1 MIRLWGTRGSLA
13 SSGPETAGYGG
24 NTAAVEIVS
33 ADGTILVLDAGTGI
47 RRLGAAID
55 PSVERLDI
63 LLTHLHMDHIQGLGF
78 FAPFFRPSG
87 EIHVWGPASAT
98 MDPERLT
105 RYLSPPLFPV
115 RIRDLDARV
124 VLHDAP
130 EEPVSIGG
138 FEVVAQHVIHPGPTV
153 GYRISADGASVAYLP
168 DHEPALGARRFPEE
182 PRWTSGFDLASG
194 VDLLIHDG
202 QYSDDERVWIGWG
215 HSSVSEAV
223 AFAELARVRRLILFH
238 HDPSHSD
245 AVLDE
250 LTEAA
255 RARGTSIEV
264 VAGREARQYDLGTA
278 STPEG
283 QRPPG
288 VSRGRASPR
297 RPRRLATTSV
307 QKSTAASRT
316 ADPSAGSR
324 RASARPSAG
333 PAEVHPR
340 AVRADRRHGRRR
352 ASPRG
357 SLLGE
362 STFRIIGRQV
372 REEELKEPRIANLR
386 RRTRRSIE
394 PGAQGGRTRGRDRK
408 DRRRRPSV
416 SRASR

>member
-1 MIRLWGTRGSLA
+1 MIVRLWGTRGSLA

-24 NTAAVEIVS
+24 NTASVEIVS
-33 ADGTILVLDAGTGI
+33 ADGTILALDAGTGI

-98 MDPERLT
+98 MDLRTRLT

-168 DHEPALGARRFPEE
+168 DHEPALGARQFPEE

-202 QYSDDERVWIGWG
+202 QYSDVERAGRIGWG
-215 HSSVSEAV
+215 HSSVNEAV
-223 AFAELARVRRLILFH
+223 AFAELAKVRRLILFH

-255 RARGTSIEV
+255 RARATSIEV
-264 VAGREARQYDLGTA
+264 VAGREGARYDLGTA
-278 STPEG
+278 FIRSRAPVPYRIDLRGQYDTVHPIVALRSARGLPKG
-283 QRPPG
+283 QRLADVAARLSVRVAGHRAATGDRLGSGPDPRAPRPG
-288 VSRGRASPR
+288 VSSYVRGTHNRDAPVRGRPER
-297 RPRRLATTSV
+297 CR
-307 QKSTAASRT
+307 
-316 ADPSAGSR
+316 
-324 RASARPSAG
+324 
-333 PAEVHPR
+333 
-340 AVRADRRHGRRR
+340 
-352 ASPRG
+352 
-357 SLLGE
+357 
-362 STFRIIGRQV
+362 
-372 REEELKEPRIANLR
+372 
-386 RRTRRSIE
+386 
-394 PGAQGGRTRGRDRK
+394 
-408 DRRRRPSV
+408 
-416 SRASR
+416 